1 MLYTYRIRIMDGK
14 YFYEMVNS
22 QLNMK
27 DRKVYLSNLTEEQRV
42 LYTRYN
48 NKVRQDKFKA
58 NNENKEKYNKIRKVY
73 IAEKRKE
80 L

>member
-27 DRKVYLSNLTEEQRV
+27 DRKVYLSH
-42 LYTRYN
+42 
-48 NKVRQDKFKA
+48 
-58 NNENKEKYNKIRKVY
+58 
-73 IAEKRKE
+73 
-80 L
+80 